1 MLGAPG
7 CLYIHYP
14 VYFAVRLGK
23 RMRQG
28 TDATAHTRCGLRGVL
43 ALRLL
48 AHQSRRHC
56 AARQL
61 TKRTL
66 YAHFRSKD
74 DLLAAVLVHQV
85 GTDAQTHGGIDAS
98 LPDSRDGLVDS
109 LFSQLAAWQSRQRRF
124 AGSGFTRLA
133 AELADMPGHPARA
146 IAARHKLWV
155 ERWYAQRLR
164 KVGVKQAEAKARQ
177 IMLLIEGSMS
187 LVVIHGERDYFAAA
201 AKAAK
206 RLL

>member
-1 MLGAPG
+1 M
-7 CLYIHYP
+7 
-14 VYFAVRLGK
+14 
-23 RMRQG
+23 
-28 TDATAHTRCGLRGVL
+28 GLRRDQTRARILDAAYEAFWRSGF
-43 ALRLL
+43 
-48 AHQSRRHC
+48 SRTNVDGIAER
-56 AARQL
+56 AKL

-74 DLLAAVLVHQV
+74 DLLAAVLEHQSELARARMA
-85 GTDAQTHGGIDAS
+85 DIDAR
-98 LPDSRDGLVDS
+98 LTNTPNGLIDS
-109 LFSQLAAWQSRQRRF
+109 LFSQLAAWQTRQRSF

-164 KVGVKQAEAKARQ
+164 KVGVTQAEAKARQ

-187 LVVIHGERDYFAAA
+187 LVVIHGDRDYFAAA

>member
-1 MLGAPG
+1 MGRRKEET
-7 CLYIHYP
+7 
-14 VYFAVRLGK
+14 RL
-23 RMRQG
+23 RIL
-28 TDATAHTRCGLRGVL
+28 DAAYEAFWRSGFSRTNLDTIAERAGV
-43 ALRLL
+43 
-48 AHQSRRHC
+48 
-56 AARQL
+56 

-66 YAHFRSKD
+66 YMHFRSKD
-74 DLLAAVLVHQV
+74 DLLGDVLEHQ
-85 GTDAQTHGGIDAS
+85 AELSRARMQEIDAS
-98 LPDSRDGLVDS
+98 LPNEREGLVDS
-109 LFSQLAAWQSRQRRF
+109 LFAQLAAWQGRQRRF

-164 KVGVKQAEAKARQ
+164 KAGVKQAEAKARQ

-187 LVVIHGERDYFAAA
+187 LVVIHGERDYFTAA

-206 RLL
+206 KLL

>member
-1 MLGAPG
+1 M
-7 CLYIHYP
+7 
-14 VYFAVRLGK
+14 GK
-23 RMRQG
+23 E
-28 TDATAHTRCGLRGVL
+28 HTRLRILDSAYEAFWRSGFSRTNL
-43 ALRLL
+43 DSIALR
-48 AHQSRRHC
+48 AK
-56 AARQL
+56 L

-66 YAHFRSKD
+66 YMHFRSKD
-74 DLLAAVLVHQV
+74 DLLAAVLEHQSEL
-85 GTDAQTHGGIDAS
+85 TRKRMQEIDAS
-98 LPDSRDGLVDS
+98 LPDSRDGLVEE
-109 LFSQLAAWQSRQRRF
+109 LFAQLAAWQGRQRRF

-155 ERWYAQRLR
+155 ERWHAQRLR

-206 RLL
+206 KLL

>member
-1 MLGAPG
+1 MGRRKEQT
-7 CLYIHYP
+7 
-14 VYFAVRLGK
+14 RL
-23 RMRQG
+23 RIL
-28 TDATAHTRCGLRGVL
+28 DAAYEAFWRSGF
-43 ALRLL
+43 
-48 AHQSRRHC
+48 SRTNVDAI
-56 AARQL
+56 AARAKV

-74 DLLAAVLVHQV
+74 DMLAEVLEHQ
-85 GTDAQTHGGIDAS
+85 AELSRNRMAEIDAK
-98 LPDSRDGLVDS
+98 LPDDREGVVDS
-109 LFSQLAAWQSRQRRF
+109 LFAQLAAWQGRQRRF

-164 KVGVKQAEAKARQ
+164 RAGVKQAERKARQ

-187 LVVIHGERDYFAAA
+187 LVVIHGDRDYFAAA
-201 AKAAK
+201 AAAAK